1 MSTTFRTC
9 SHLESSAISLPP
21 LISRHSPDKLL
32 NLHGANK
39 RIQWWPR
46 TQFISFS
53 LALQPIP
60 RLLASVFSLMANT
73 HSRTADSVC
82 VTYQLRTFLSYYS
95 GHAEIRFTEV
105 VIVRHGE
112 TEWNAEKRIQ
122 GHLDIDLND
131 IGRQQAVAVA
141 ERLSGESKISAI
153 YSSDLK
159 RALKTAETI
168 ASRCGGL
175 QVIEDQNLRERH
187 LGDLQG
193 LVYSEAPKIK
203 TKAYEALQSRH
214 TNVEIPG
221 GGESLDQL
229 YKRCTSCLQTIA
241 SKHRGER
248 VVVVTHG
255 GVIRALHQRAYTGT
269 GQRAGKILN
278 VSVNVL
284 HLSDPDRWVIKSW
297 GDVSHLNGSGYL
309 DSGFGGDR
317 TSG

>member
-1 MSTTFRTC
+1 MSTLRTVC
-9 SHLESSAISLPP
+9 HLESSAISLRP
-21 LISRHSPDKLL
+21 LISRPSAVKLL
-32 NLHGANK
+32 NLQGANK

-46 TQFISFS
+46 TKFGSFS
-53 LALQPIP
+53 VALQPIP
-60 RLLASVFSLMANT
+60 LRLTAVFSFMANT
-73 HSRTADSVC
+73 HSCDDAELKSV
-82 VTYQLRTFLSYYS
+82 QRN
-95 GHAEIRFTEV
+95 FTEIV
-105 VIVRHGE
+105 VVRHGE

-131 IGRQQAVAVA
+131 VGRQQAVAVA
-141 ERLSGESKISAI
+141 ERLSRESKISAI

-168 ASRCGGL
+168 ANKCGGL
-175 QVIEDQNLRERH
+175 QVIEDPNLRERH

-193 LVYSEAPKIK
+193 LVYGEAPKIK

-229 YKRCTSCLQTIA
+229 YKRCTDSLQTIA
-241 SKHRGER
+241 GKHQGER

-255 GVIRALHQRAYTGT
+255 GVIRALQQRAYTGT
-269 GQRAGKILN
+269 GQRAGRILN
-278 VSVNVL
+278 VSVNVF
-284 HLSDPDRWVIKSW
+284 HLSDPDQWEIKTW
-297 GDVSHLNGSGYL
+297 GDVSHLNGAGYL
-309 DSGFGGDR
+309 ESGFGGDR